1 MFQSAV
7 EVKTHRQDPLR
18 RLCKF
23 QCTKRVSLVLPIVIE
38 NGPPR
43 ANPPRRHLISNWT
56 AWGLHF
62 PFGAEWQSILNCKIS
77 RCGNNAISRI
87 HVFCMILWLC
97 GAPPGKKNIL
107 HFWGALAWVVPGP
120 ETTPNKQRSPW
131 TAWQSRVPSAWRM
144 MDPSGTKWNQARNQ
158 ATVL

>member
-87 HVFCMILWLC
+87 HVFCMILCLAALPLAKKIFC
-97 GAPPGKKNIL
+97 IFGVLLPRSFQGLKQRPISNGHHGQHGK
-107 HFWGALAWVVPGP
+107 AACPVPG
-120 ETTPNKQRSPW
+120 
-131 TAWQSRVPSAWRM
+131 A
-144 MDPSGTKWNQARNQ
+144 
-158 ATVL
+158 